1 MMQKMTVNGWPVQ
14 ANKTQII
21 DVKLMVRRDGGRTW
35 VKATEENFPTGGLT
49 VTLRGLS
56 PVRSPGKRSTSW

>member
-21 DVKLMVRRDGGRTW
+21 DVKLMVRQDGGRTW
-35 VKATEENFPTGGLT
+35 VKATEENFPAGGLT

-56 PVRSPGKRSTSW
+56 PVRSPGKRSTSR

>member
-21 DVKLMVRRDGGRTW
+21 DVKLMVRQDG
-35 VKATEENFPTGGLT
+35 
-49 VTLRGLS
+49 
-56 PVRSPGKRSTSW
+56 